1 MRMNFVVFVNPLVNP
16 MSGLIMHVHF
26 YSFEYPLS
34 KSIRSKTQKE
44 WKKNNRKMYA
54 RFKCCDCKNI
64 QTPQISSLHS
74 HVDCRTT
81 YDRFQM
87 IIFIYKCQCKRFI
100 FSLFRRLVIFFS
112 FSFYLANCILFR
124 FLWICSNNKIMKS
137 MCDISA
143 WRGGMHSLHTINCQD
158 RQIIQFEH
166 KLFCARSSTFDRR
179 ISAKQLRS
187 NFK

>member
-44 WKKNNRKMYA
+44 WKKNNRKTYA

-143 WRGGMHSLHTINCQD
+143 WRWHAQLAHNQLSRQANNSIWT
-158 RQIIQFEH
+158 QII
-166 KLFCARSSTFDRR
+166 
-179 ISAKQLRS
+179 LRS
-187 NFK
+187 FFDVRSTHKCKAIAK